1 MRQTMVIL
9 MLLLLNLSITTAT
22 HAVILWQVENSLS
35 PTLVPAYRGQES
47 PFPRPKI
54 QVSEPGVDDEAA
66 QAAKKRQQALSTAR
80 ALAKPN
86 TALQLNRTALQV
98 KGVSNGVNGIRVLLD
113 KDWVG
118 LNQVIP
124 VRYSVNV
131 QTLGAL
137 RELQQWDETAARA
150 LESQIRQDQ
159 QRLEREGIQITA
171 VNIKNRQ
178 MTLKT
183 PQGVQQFPLYL
194 EP

>member
-1 MRQTMVIL
+1 MRRLIVFL
-9 MLLLLNLSITTAT
+9 VLFLLNLSMATTGQ
-22 HAVILWQVENSLS
+22 AVILWQVENSLS

-47 PFPRPKI
+47 PFPRPKV
-54 QVSEPGVDDEAA
+54 QAPEPSLDDEAA
-66 QAAKKRQQALSTAR
+66 QAAMKRQQALSAAR

-86 TALQLNRTALQV
+86 QALQLNRSALEI
-98 KGVSNGVNGIRVLLD
+98 KGVSKGIHGVKVLID
-113 KDWVG
+113 NDWIG

-150 LESQIRQDQ
+150 LESQIKQDQ
-159 QRLEREGIQITA
+159 QRLEREGVQITA
-171 VNIKNRQ
+171 VNIKSRQ
-178 MTLKT
+178 ITLKT
-183 PQGVQQFPLYL
+183 PQGVQQLPFYL